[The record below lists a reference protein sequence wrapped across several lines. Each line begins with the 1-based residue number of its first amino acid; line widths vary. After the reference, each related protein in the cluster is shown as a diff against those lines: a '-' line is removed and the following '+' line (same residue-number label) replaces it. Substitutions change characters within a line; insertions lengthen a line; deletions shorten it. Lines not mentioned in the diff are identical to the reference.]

1 VHEKRA
7 QAVTGAYGFSGKYI
21 ARRLLDQGLRVITL
35 TNSVNRP
42 NPFGDRVKAHPF
54 HFREPEKLIKTLES
68 VEVLYNT
75 YWVRFNSRDFS
86 FASALESSQALFDAA
101 RKAGVER
108 IVHISIT
115 NPSLDSPFEYFN
127 GKARLEKAIKESGLS
142 YAILR
147 PALLFG
153 RECILINN
161 IAWFLRRFPVFTV
174 FGDGKYRIRPIYAD
188 DLAALAVA
196 RGQTRTNEVMDAVG
210 PETFSY
216 RELVKE
222 IGRAIRKER
231 PVLSVPPF
239 LGYAFAKLVGLTV
252 GDVITTWDEI
262 RGLMAGLLY
271 VDSPPAG
278 STKLT
283 DWVRSHGHLVGR
295 RYANELSRRRDR
307 QKAYLT

>member
-1 VHEKRA
+1 VREKRA

-35 TNSVNRP
+35 TNSINRP

-54 HFREPEKLIKTLES
+54 HFHETEKLKENLES

-86 FASALESSQALFDAA
+86 FASALENSQALFDAA

-115 NPSLDSPFEYFN
+115 NPSLDSPLEYFS

-153 RECILINN
+153 RECILVNN

-174 FGDGKYRIRPIYAD
+174 FGDGKYGIRPIYVD

-196 RGQTRTNEVMDAVG
+196 RGQNRKDEVINAVG

-216 RELVKE
+216 RELVNE
-222 IGRAIRKER
+222 VGRAIRNER

-239 LGYAFAKLVGLTV
+239 VGYAFAKIVGLML

-271 VDSPPAG
+271 VDSPPTG

-283 DWVRSHGHLVGR
+283 DWVRAHDHIVGR

-307 QKAYLT
+307 QKAYVT